1 MGNLGFKIGKEKKLS
16 QNLENGIFYVT
27 TDTKKIR
34 LNDCVWEDTNLLRND
49 INNTISGITT
59 IINENE
65 EVTANALN
73 GIKNSLN
80 TLEKQVDENEEVTA
94 NALNDLKNSF
104 MILEE
109 QVDENERVT
118 AKALNDLKNMFL
130 LLQSEIQDLK
140 NQ

>member
-65 EVTANALN
+65 EVTASALN
-73 GIKNSLN
+73 N
-80 TLEKQVDENEEVTA
+80 
-94 NALNDLKNSF
+94 LKNSF
-104 MILEE
+104 MTLEE

-130 LLQSEIQDLK
+130 LLQSEIQNLK